1 MLWCLFTDEQN
12 ELNHILGAKYSDII
26 ITSFRAHHSNFK
38 IQDLFLG
45 NFIGSSVTC
54 THSEGKHE
62 GLGDPVVFFSSYTF
76 IFKNWGKI
84 YKEVAADHLNV
95 DSLMVFCAFIYN
107 PVVQLFVCFLK
118 EEFIFREMRNN
129 KMAKQIKVSNSEV
142 FFLCWNGGRHAAVC
156 GAAAF
161 PPGGRVWSAAQRWP
175 GHPLRLPPPPLILQ
189 SFKNRCVFL
198 TFPLLGAVN
207 ILGEPTKLFS
217 CAPRLGSLTGRCRA
231 EEALPLGVG
240 TVGLGWPLLALPEP
254 AGRRRHGWSQG
265 WGPPRLNQKSQAA
278 SQPRCPSRKVGR

>member
-1 MLWCLFTDEQN
+1 
-12 ELNHILGAKYSDII
+12 
-26 ITSFRAHHSNFK
+26 
-38 IQDLFLG
+38 
-45 NFIGSSVTC
+45 
-54 THSEGKHE
+54 
-62 GLGDPVVFFSSYTF
+62 
-76 IFKNWGKI
+76 
-84 YKEVAADHLNV
+84 
-95 DSLMVFCAFIYN
+95 MVFCAFIYN

-118 EEFIFREMRNN
+118 EEFIFREMQNN

-161 PPGGRVWSAAQRWP
+161 PPGGRVWSAAQGWP

-254 AGRRRHGWSQG
+254 AGRRRRGTAGPRAEASPPP
-265 WGPPRLNQKSQAA
+265 PPRLNQKSQAA